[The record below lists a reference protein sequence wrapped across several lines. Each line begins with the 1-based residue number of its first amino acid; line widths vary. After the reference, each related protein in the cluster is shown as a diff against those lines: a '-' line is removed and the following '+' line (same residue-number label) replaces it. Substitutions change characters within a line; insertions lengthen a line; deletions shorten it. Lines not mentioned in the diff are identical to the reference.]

1 MVALFALIL
10 TLAPAPVQAPAHPQ
24 PYERCPQW
32 EDLIRK
38 AGLPVRMF
46 SYIAYRESRCQAR
59 VIGNPKSRRPDYGL
73 MQINGSWVTVT
84 SKVCRARYGDLKVL
98 LSPTCN
104 VAVAK
109 YLWDRGGRNHWR
121 NSSAGWH
128 G

>member
-1 MVALFALIL
+1 MTALFALIL
-10 TLAPAPVQAPAHPQ
+10 TLVPAAPTHPAPH
-24 PYERCPQW
+24 ERCPEW
-32 EDLIRK
+32 ENLIRK

-73 MQINGSWVTVT
+73 LQINGSWKTVT
-84 SKVCRARYGDLKVL
+84 ARVCRSRYGDLQVL

-109 YLWDRGGRNHWR
+109 YLWDRGGKNHWR